1 VIAFT
6 PRPKTGKAALDAM
19 VQFRTDFL
27 TQYQNAAYAESY
39 SGFVA
44 KVRATE
50 AALGAGEALPL
61 SEAVARYLFKL
72 MAYKDEYE
80 VARLHSD
87 ASFAAKVQAQF
98 EGDFKLNYYLAP
110 PLFAKRNAKGEL
122 QKQQFGAWMGSVM
135 GLLAKLKFLRGSAFD
150 VFGRSEERQ
159 AERALITEYR
169 SAIEAMLP
177 TLSLAN
183 RDAAAAFARVPE
195 QIRGFG
201 HVKARHL
208 EAARQQWALLQD
220 RYYQLHLAR
229 A

>member
-1 VIAFT
+1 V
-6 PRPKTGKAALDAM
+6 
-19 VQFRTDFL
+19 
-27 TQYQNAAYAESY
+27 
-39 SGFVA
+39 
-44 KVRATE
+44 
-50 AALGAGEALPL
+50 ALGLGEALPL

-87 ASFAAKVQAQF
+87 AGFAAKVQSQF
-98 EGDFKLNYYLAP
+98 EGDFQLNYHLAP
-110 PLFAKRNAKGEL
+110 PLFAKRNEKGEL
-122 QKQQFGAWMGSVM
+122 QKQQFGAWMGTAM
-135 GLLAKLKFLRGSAFD
+135 RLLAKLKYLRGTAFD
-150 VFGRSEERQ
+150 VFGRSEERRD
-159 AERALITEYR
+159 ERALIVEYR
-169 SAIEAMLP
+169 TAIDAMLP
-177 TLSLAN
+177 TLNAAN

-220 RYYQLHLAR
+220 KYHQPQVQR

>member
-1 VIAFT
+1 
-6 PRPKTGKAALDAM
+6 M
-19 VQFRTDFL
+19 VQFRVNFL
-27 TQYQNAAYAESY
+27 ADYQNAAYADQYRS
-39 SGFVA
+39 FVDQVHA
-44 KVRATE
+44 AEV
-50 AALGAGEALPL
+50 ALGLGEALPL

-87 ASFAAKVQAQF
+87 AGFAAKVQSQF
-98 EGDFKLNYYLAP
+98 EGDFQLNYHLAP
-110 PLFAKRNAKGEL
+110 PLFAKRNEKGEL
-122 QKQQFGAWMGSVM
+122 QKQQFGAWMGTAM
-135 GLLAKLKFLRGSAFD
+135 RLLAKLKYLRGTAFD
-150 VFGRSEERQ
+150 VFGRSEERRD
-159 AERALITEYR
+159 ERALIVEYR
-169 SAIEAMLP
+169 TAIDAMLP
-177 TLSLAN
+177 TLNAAN

-220 RYYQLHLAR
+220 KYHQPQVQR